1 MNKYYKTLF
10 FLLII
15 VSSVLLYSCSII
27 NNNLGINNFPVSDP
41 NLELINYEKHFV
53 AKDFDELNNIIMS
66 QNSLYEDDLEFYYN
80 KAFLEK
86 YDFTFTPDYSN
97 MEEFYYE
104 KIEDF
109 GYIWSKDYERPV
121 LFNDL
126 VLDNSKLQYSKALLS
141 TPKEILDS
149 LPSDS
154 YEIVS
159 NNKSLNPY
167 FNNMNK
173 YNLYLT
179 LYDEWINE
187 LNYGITYVARSFEK
201 YCKIPF
207 ELSLDENISAFN
219 HDSLDICPNHL
230 YPEIGH
236 ELFNKR
242 VCISPSPEY
251 NYTTQPVVRYTN
263 FEFMYLVGRLYIDNK
278 PIDCLIFI
286 RNSYNIDS
294 KEELLDVFKKG
305 GYYNSIGS
313 KNVNKGDSFYNSLN
327 YVLKSTIKNKRDY
340 FTENRVSE
348 EICANTYTIN
358 LGITT
363 TYDDGE
369 IKCFEHGIVFFTIP
383 YWKNAYS
390 DDLVKEFVD
399 PSYLFDYEEIYDE
412 YFNTFVEGMEEV
424 KISYRTKNK

>member
-1 MNKYYKTLF
+1 MNKYFNTLF
-10 FLLII
+10 LLLII
-15 VSSVLLYSCSII
+15 VSSVLLYSCSFNEDILDS
-27 NNNLGINNFPVSDP
+27 NSPSVRDP
-41 NLELINYEKHFV
+41 HLNLINYEKHFV
-53 AKDFDELNNIIMS
+53 AKDFNELNNIIMS

-86 YDFTFTPDYSN
+86 YNFTVTPDYSN

-104 KIEDF
+104 KNEDI
-109 GYIWSKDYERPV
+109 GYIWSKDYVRPV

-126 VLDNSKLQYSKALLS
+126 VLDNSELQYSNALLS

-201 YCKIPF
+201 YCKNRF
-207 ELSLDENISAFN
+207 ELSLDEKSIAFN

-242 VCISPSPEY
+242 VCISRDPEY
-251 NYTTQPVVRYTN
+251 DYKTQPVVRYTN

-278 PIDCLIFI
+278 PIDCLIFM

-294 KEELLDVFKKG
+294 KEELLDVFNKG

-313 KNVNKGDSFYNSLN
+313 KNINKDDSFNNSIN

-358 LGITT
+358 LGVTT
-363 TYDDGE
+363 TNDNGE

-390 DDLVKEFVD
+390 NDLEPEFVD
-399 PSYLFDYEEIYDE
+399 PSYLFNYEQIYDE
-412 YFNTFVEGMEEV
+412 YFDTFVDGMEEV
-424 KISYRTKNK
+424 KISYKTK